1 MRCVL
6 LCHTESTPWQ
16 CSIAISSLI
25 IAKMSIFLMFIL
37 HICEKYFMWKNVS
50 KRDFCIINLLRSS
63 PLEWH
68 IFVKLSIW
76 AYAWE
81 FGLNSFFVDFNK
93 KRISFHETQHQ
104 FTYSL
109 LSDYFIKIK
118 LMWTSPPSSCATTNA
133 TNTIEWCFCCLH
145 VVNNTNQN
153 IVFIPK

>member
-16 CSIAISSLI
+16 CSVAISSLI

-81 FGLNSFFVDFNK
+81 FGLNSFFVGFNK
-93 KRISFHETQHQ
+93 KRISLTRNAASIYIFTSERLFHKNKVNVNVAAVIMCHDKRDKHNWVMLLLFARRKQYKPK
-104 FTYSL
+104 YS
-109 LSDYFIKIK
+109 IH
-118 LMWTSPPSSCATTNA
+118 T
-133 TNTIEWCFCCLH
+133 
-145 VVNNTNQN
+145 
-153 IVFIPK
+153 